1 MVASSQ
7 SSTLVSPVQ
16 AHNQERPRRRRSE
29 LERLLDRTI
38 LEPTHPELGTCWRF
52 TGTTTPYGRI
62 AKAQDSYTHRLG
74 WKLLRGPIPEDKELH
89 HRCGV
94 HACWN
99 PDHLQMVTHAENL
112 AFKRK
117 THCKHGHPLSGDNL
131 WTDPRTGARV
141 CRACLRKNQRRLR
154 ATAGRTQA
162 SDPSSVRK
170 SDKTGKSGRPH
181 GEPRSVFERLVDR
194 TVLGRCHPEL
204 GTCWV
209 FTGPADPYG
218 RIGKGSERFV
228 HRLGWKQLRGPIPDG
243 MELHHRCGVHACWNP
258 DHLQLVTHAE
268 NLAYRRKARCKR
280 GHPLSGAN
288 LRIDPRTGAR
298 SCRQCSAEHQRAFRE
313 RQAPPKRPRW

>member
-1 MVASSQ
+1 
-7 SSTLVSPVQ
+7 VSPVQ
-16 AHNQERPRRRRSE
+16 AQDQERPRRRRSE

-38 LEPTHPELGTCWRF
+38 LEPAHPELGTCWQF

-117 THCKHGHPLSGDNL
+117 THCKHGHPRSGENL
-131 WTDPRTGARV
+131 RTNPRTGARV
-141 CRACLRKNQRRLR
+141 CRGMPSGEPTPAPGNG
-154 ATAGRTQA
+154 GRTGER
-162 SDPSSVRK
+162 PSSARKTGK
-170 SDKTGKSGRPH
+170 SDKSGRPH
-181 GEPRSVFERLVDR
+181 GGPRSVFERLVNR
-194 TVLGRCHPEL
+194 TVLGGCHPEL

-218 RIGKGSERFV
+218 RIGKAPSD
-228 HRLGWKQLRGPIPDG
+228 RLPPGLEAVTRPD
-243 MELHHRCGVHACWNP
+243 
-258 DHLQLVTHAE
+258 T
-268 NLAYRRKARCKR
+268 RRHGTSPSVWRPCLLESRPSAARYPR
-280 GHPLSGAN
+280 RESG
-288 LRIDPRTGAR
+288 RTGAR
-298 SCRQCSAEHQRAFRE
+298 RTASADTRCQVPTYGSTPGLSHGAAVSAAPNTSERFASARRRPSDQDDCGATEHRR
-313 RQAPPKRPRW
+313 